1 MTFPDKVT
9 PIRTPLPP
17 MLPDMASIVGESQFI
32 GMFYQGSKATWSDGR
47 ISRTFNFYQ
56 VWQPLTSHPAI
67 AIPLSIALYNCPPPN
82 DDWTEPGLGSD
93 DFQATH
99 MLIIDR
105 DAMTMAIAPWIEGM
119 EFLNQQH
126 PPLPPLSPE
135 EQEAVRAAMLKQLQA
150 MHPDLMNEPLSPSTG
165 MFELFIRPD
174 PALVEQSKQMVKFL
188 DNKLDPQ
195 IKQILQRFAN

>member
-1 MTFPDKVT
+1 MIFPDKFT

-17 MLPDMASIVGESQFI
+17 MLADMAGIVAESQFI
-32 GMFYQGSKATWSDGR
+32 GMFYQGSKATWADGR

-67 AIPLSIALYNCPPPN
+67 AIPLGIALYNCPPPN
-82 DDWTEPGLGSD
+82 DEWTEPGLGSD

-126 PPLPPLSPE
+126 LPLPPMSLE
-135 EQEAVRAAMLKQLQA
+135 EQKEVQAAMLKLYKE
-150 MHPDLMNEPLSPSTG
+150 MYPDLWKEPLSPNTG
-165 MFELFIRPD
+165 MFELFTRPD

-188 DNKLDPQ
+188 NDKLDPQ